1 VVANLPTQ
9 SSYIESNSYVDIRPQ
24 RPVAI
29 DPKLREKDKFHPAM
43 AAKTPTELSLTTR
56 ESFMNARSIIDA
68 RLAELDGGVPRTGD
82 ELVVVPLGT
91 NSAISSRYRNGDY
104 FWYSLS
110 LQSLI
115 HEQYQAN

>member
-1 VVANLPTQ
+1 MVANLPTQ

-29 DPKLREKDKFHPAM
+29 ESKLREKDKFHPAM
-43 AAKTPTELSLTTR
+43 AAKTLTELSLTTR
-56 ESFMNARSIIDA
+56 ASFMNARSIIDA
-68 RLAELDGGVPRTGD
+68 RLAELDGGVPRAGD

-110 LQSLI
+110 LQPLI
-115 HEQYQAN
+115 PEQYQAN